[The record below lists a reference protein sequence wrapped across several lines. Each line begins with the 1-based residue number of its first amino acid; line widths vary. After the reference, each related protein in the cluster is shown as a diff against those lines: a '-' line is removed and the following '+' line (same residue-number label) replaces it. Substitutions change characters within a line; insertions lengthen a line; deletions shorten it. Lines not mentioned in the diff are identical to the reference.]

1 MEMKYKTYIYRYKY
15 IIVMLLIL
23 LKLVLNKNEISL
35 VINRTIKTNIIN
47 DRYFSDISEVLV
59 NGLSGNISNYAQF
72 FKGQMNNITI
82 KFKNYLNTC
91 EQMFNWLDNII
102 YVDTSN
108 LFSSNVKSMFKMFQG
123 CRSLK
128 SVNLDN
134 FDTSS
139 VTNMGYLF
147 EYCGGFTTLNVGNF
161 DTSSVKYMN
170 NMFRDC
176 YSLTTL
182 NLSNFNTSS
191 VIDMRDMFCGCN
203 RIKSLDLNH
212 FDTSSVTDMSSM
224 FVNGFELISLKID
237 NFDTSSVNTM
247 KYMFYKCYVL
257 ISLNFTNFDTSLVQ
271 NTYQMFNYVNEELKY
286 CIDEKK
292 TYAFMDLIEKF
303 EKNCSGICTTYNSK
317 KYIIEENKCIDNC
330 IEDKKYKYEYNDICY
345 EKCPNNTVLIT
356 NSNYLC
362 KYIDIEIND
371 SNEAIDIIDETYTT
385 DNIDTTI
392 NSDTTIK
399 IVQTDIIIQADI
411 YNETY
416 IIDEGKIP
424 VASVAVLINETDTNV
439 KTHIT
444 TEAKA
449 DSTNQTDESFQI
461 NENNKTEEI
470 EEHNSDI
477 YKKKNNFWLIILI
490 ICLVIILIG
499 IIILVKFICC
509 RKKNIEIIFN
519 YNGHK
524 HRVKIES
531 EENIKYAIDQYNRTN
546 GNNSENHKMFCLNGD
561 NINTEENRDKKVK
574 EFIINGMN
582 ILNISVYSGEGN
594 S

>member
-1 MEMKYKTYIYRYKY
+1 
-15 IIVMLLIL
+15 
-23 LKLVLNKNEISL
+23 
-35 VINRTIKTNIIN
+35 
-47 DRYFSDISEVLV
+47 
-59 NGLSGNISNYAQF
+59 
-72 FKGQMNNITI
+72 
-82 KFKNYLNTC
+82 
-91 EQMFNWLDNII
+91 MFNRLDNII

-139 VTNMGYLF
+139 VVNMGYLF
-147 EYCGGFTTLNVGNF
+147 EYCSGFLTLNVGNF

-271 NTYQMFNYVNEELKY
+271 DTYQMFNYVNEELKY

-345 EKCPNNTVLIT
+345 EKCPNNT
-356 NSNYLC
+356 SNYLC

-371 SNEAIDIIDETYTT
+371 STEAID
-385 DNIDTTI
+385 
-392 NSDTTIK
+392 
-399 IVQTDIIIQADI
+399 
-411 YNETY
+411 

-424 VASVAVLINETDTNV
+424 VETVETELIDETDAIV
-439 KTHIT
+439 KTYIT
-444 TEAKA
+444 TEAKV
-449 DSTNQTDESFQI
+449 DSTNQTNEPLQI
-461 NENNKTEEI
+461 NEKNKTQEI
-470 EEHNSDI
+470 ESHNSYI
-477 YKKKNNFWLIILI
+477 YKKKNNNLLLIILI
-490 ICLVIILIG
+490 IFQVIIAIG
-499 IIILVKFICC
+499 IIISPIFINCKIILLLIFIYCRKIILAIFICC
-509 RKKNIEIIFN
+509 RKKNIELIFRE
-519 YNGHK
+519 NGHE
-524 HRVKIES
+524 HRINIEI
-531 EENIKYAIDQYNRTN
+531 EETIEYAIDQYSRTN
-546 GNNSENHKMFCLNGD
+546 GNNSENHRMYCIRGN
-561 NINTEENRDKKVK
+561 NINIEENRDKKIK
-574 EFIINGMN
+574 EFIEDGMN
-582 ILNISVYSGEGN
+582 NLNISVYSGEGN
-594 S
+594 C